1 MAESAESREWPEP
14 CIRYPFAAFEI
25 RNHCASG
32 PARSMRPCREG
43 LHVLTLSPRRCRMGA
58 IMSEYE
64 DIVRMVF
71 DNLDVM
77 AWATDAAGMIKLS
90 EGGALHAIGTKPG
103 QLVGINVMDMYRDRP
118 ENLGPLKLAL
128 AGEAHTSLSRENGRI
143 LETQLRPMRSPSG
156 EVIGVAG
163 LSSDVTER
171 ELARQELAR
180 QTDELRRLAEL
191 LDLTHDAIITRTIGG
206 TITYWN
212 RGAERL
218 YGHECGAAMGRFT
231 HELLRTR
238 FPAEPEA
245 IDRQLLSAGYWN
257 GELAH
262 VHADGQEIVV
272 ASRWVLKR
280 GKNGQA
286 EEVLE
291 LNTDITAY
299 KRAEAEEA
307 QRQQLLLAQAQ
318 AIQELSTPLIPVTD
332 EILVMPIIGTV
343 DTIRAKQIT
352 EAILR
357 GVSESRARFVILDI
371 TGVLVVDTAVAGAL
385 LRTAHAA
392 RLLGTEVIITGI
404 RPEIAQ
410 TLVQIEANFERLVTR
425 GTLQSGIAFALGKR
439 QLHA

>member
-1 MAESAESREWPEP
+1 
-14 CIRYPFAAFEI
+14 
-25 RNHCASG
+25 
-32 PARSMRPCREG
+32 
-43 LHVLTLSPRRCRMGA
+43 MGA

-262 VHADGQEIVV
+262 AHADGQEIVV

-343 DTIRAKQIT
+343 DTVRAKQIT

>member
-1 MAESAESREWPEP
+1 
-14 CIRYPFAAFEI
+14 
-25 RNHCASG
+25 
-32 PARSMRPCREG
+32 
-43 LHVLTLSPRRCRMGA
+43 MGA

-77 AWATDAAGMIKLS
+77 AWATDANGVVKLS
-90 EGGALHAIGTKPG
+90 EGGALHAIGMKPG
-103 QLVGINVMDMYRDRP
+103 QFVGIDVMDMYRDRP
-118 ENLGPLKLAL
+118 ENVEGLKLAL
-128 AGEAHTSLSRENGRI
+128 AGEAHTYLSDENGRI
-143 LETQLRPMRSPSG
+143 LETQIRPMRSASG
-156 EVIGVAG
+156 ELIGVAG
-163 LSSDVTER
+163 LSVDVTER

-206 TITYWN
+206 AITYWN

-218 YGHECGAAMGRFT
+218 YGHESGAAMGRPS

-238 FPAEPEA
+238 FPAEPET
-245 IDRQLLSAGYWN
+245 IDRQLLSTGYWN

-262 VHADGQEIVV
+262 AHADGREIVV

-280 GKNGQA
+280 GKDGRA

-299 KRAEAEEA
+299 KRAQAEEA

-343 DTIRAKQIT
+343 DTVRAKQIT